1 MQSVIIIGKKEKIEE
16 EAQKIIKENKISK
29 FDVDIIETEK
39 SVGIGE
45 IRSLQ
50 KRIFLKPIQSEQKAI
65 ILKAFFGMTIES
77 QNAFLKV
84 LEEPPVNTIIIIL
97 ANSLDFFLPTVL
109 SRCNLINSRIT
120 KKINDQEVTENF
132 KILSEL
138 KNNSSNALVVA
149 QNNSKDR
156 QTALQFLEELIISV
170 HDNLNNNKDFSLQEL
185 GIVLNNLQKTHTII
199 KTTNVNTRFALENL
213 FLNINNI

>member
-156 QTALQFLEELIISV
+156 QTALQFLEELIINV